1 MEEPN
6 YLNLEIDASDWAV
19 KRVLATKEILARILV
34 LAIPEFED
42 YSFEEA
48 IAAIEGEPEVG
59 TRNLRPAPEAI
70 NGEKNESKLPGE
82 GTVYFDIV
90 FSVRTK
96 EGKRQKLII
105 NLEAQNNS
113 NPGYTISARGVVYCA
128 RLISEQLDKEFTT
141 STYDD
146 AKKVYSIWICMQPP
160 KNHSDNAIPANKI
173 VRYYLVPDIVWPPNA
188 STEGI
193 AFGVYDLMS
202 VIIITLVDDPDK
214 TDNELIGMLSTLL
227 SSAIDAATKKK
238 KLSKK
243 YGIPLTREINEEVST
258 MYNLGQGLIQKTIEE
273 TEEKYIAEL
282 AEKDETIAAKN
293 EALAAKD
300 TALSEK
306 DAELSAMRAKMA
318 ELEAQLA
325 VQQKQNI

>member
-1 MEEPN
+1 M
-6 YLNLEIDASDWAV
+6 L
-19 KRVLATKEILARILV
+19 
-34 LAIPEFED
+34 
-42 YSFEEA
+42 
-48 IAAIEGEPEVG
+48 
-59 TRNLRPAPEAI
+59 LR
-70 NGEKNESKLPGE
+70 
-82 GTVYFDIV
+82 F
-90 FSVRTK
+90 
-96 EGKRQKLII
+96 
-105 NLEAQNNS
+105 
-113 NPGYTISARGVVYCA
+113 CA
-128 RLISEQLDKEFTT
+128 L
-141 STYDD
+141 
-146 AKKVYSIWICMQPP
+146 
-160 KNHSDNAIPANKI
+160 
-173 VRYYLVPDIVWPPNA
+173 RYYLVPDVVWPPDA

-325 VQQKQNI
+325 VQQKQNV